1 MLLHSQFITKGNY
14 FLPILC
20 KQIDRLKLVIS
31 LITKKKIQF
40 WSLLGRVELD
50 SFIAVKSGWALDPQ
64 TWPSQRVGVRVG
76 YITTT
81 CAESQ
86 TAWERRPVTNKNVHC
101 SPFII
106 MLNQVNVH
114 NILFAKDREL
124 KVW

>member
-1 MLLHSQFITKGNY
+1 MGPGPSNVTESTSGGPSRLH
-14 FLPILC
+14 
-20 KQIDRLKLVIS
+20 
-31 LITKKKIQF
+31 
-40 WSLLGRVELD
+40 
-50 SFIAVKSGWALDPQ
+50 
-64 TWPSQRVGVRVG
+64 
-76 YITTT
+76 TT

-124 KVW
+124 KVWWRFSH